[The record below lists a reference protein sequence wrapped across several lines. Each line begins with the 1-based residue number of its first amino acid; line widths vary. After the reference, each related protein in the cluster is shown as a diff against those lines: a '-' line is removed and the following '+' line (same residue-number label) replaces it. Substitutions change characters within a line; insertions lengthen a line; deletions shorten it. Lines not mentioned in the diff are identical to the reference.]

1 VKVLI
6 DIMHPAHV
14 HFFRNFRKEM
24 IELGHEIII
33 TAREKDVA
41 VDLLDEYGI
50 TYQVLSKQGR
60 GVKLAVELLQR
71 TWRLVEVVRAEKPDV
86 MVGISGPCITLAGPL
101 TGTPAVVF
109 YDTEFA
115 WQTNWFT
122 YPLAHS
128 VCTPDCY
135 QGKVRGNHVTYAGYH
150 ELAYLHPRR
159 FEPDPARVR
168 TFGLEADEPYS
179 LLRFVSW
186 EAVHDVNEKGLTLS
200 QKGELIE
207 ELSSH
212 GRVVISSEADL
223 PEEFESF
230 QLRGPV
236 SDIHHVLAHAE
247 MIIGESA
254 TMASEAAVLGVP
266 AVFIATTG
274 RGYTDDQQKRYGL
287 VDYFTEDRFDEAI
300 TAIKARFAAGS
311 PRALSVAAR
320 NQLLTEKIDVT
331 HWMVDYIGKLL

>member
-1 VKVLI
+1 VKILI
-6 DIMHPAHV
+6 DILHPAHV

-24 IELGHEIII
+24 IECGHEIII

-41 VDLLDEYGI
+41 VELLDDYEINYHL
-50 TYQVLSKQGR
+50 LSKQGR
-60 GVKLAVELLQR
+60 GITLAIELLQR
-71 TWRLVEVVRAEKPDV
+71 TWRLLEVVRAEKPDA
-86 MVGISGPCITLAGPL
+86 MVGIMGPCIALAGRL

-115 WQTNWFT
+115 RQTNWFT

-159 FEPDPARVR
+159 FKPDPARIIL
-168 TFGLEADEPYS
+168 FGLDTQEPYS

-200 QKGELIE
+200 QKRALIK

-212 GRVVISSEADL
+212 GRVVISSEKDL
-223 PEEFESF
+223 PEEFKSF
-230 QLRGPV
+230 RLRGPV

-274 RGYTDDQQKRYGL
+274 RGYIDDQQERYGL
-287 VDYFTEDRFDEAI
+287 VEYFTEDRFDEAM
-300 TAIKARFAAGS
+300 TSIKARFAAGS
-311 PRALSVAAR
+311 PRALGAVAR
-320 NQLLTEKIDVT
+320 KQLLTEKIDVT
-331 HWMVDYIGKLL
+331 EWMVDYIGMLL

>member
-1 VKVLI
+1 MKILI
-6 DIMHPAHV
+6 DILHPAHV
-14 HFFRNFRKEM
+14 HFFRNFRTDM
-24 IELGHEIII
+24 IELGHEIVV

-41 VDLLDEYGI
+41 VDLLEEYGI
-50 TYQVLSKQGR
+50 TYQLLSKQGR
-60 GVKLAVELLQR
+60 GIKLAVELLQR
-71 TWRLVEVVRAEKPDV
+71 TWRLVKIVRTEKPDM
-86 MVGISGPCITLAGPL
+86 MVGIMGPCIALAGRL

-115 WQTNWFT
+115 KQTNWFT

-135 QGKVRGNHVTYAGYH
+135 KGAVRGKHVTYAGYH

-159 FEPDPARVR
+159 FKPDPTRVR
-168 TFGLEADEPYS
+168 EFGLEVGEPFS
-179 LLRFVSW
+179 LLSFVSW
-186 EAVHDVNEKGLTLS
+186 EAVHDVREKGLTLD
-200 QKGELIE
+200 QKRSLIE

-212 GRVVISSEADL
+212 GRVVISSETDL

-236 SDIHHVLAHAE
+236 SGIHHLLAHAE

-274 RGYTDDQQKRYGL
+274 RGYTDDQQERYRL
-287 VDYFTEDRFDEAI
+287 VDYFTEDRFDEAM
-300 TAIKARFAAGS
+300 TAIAARFADGS
-311 PRALSVAAR
+311 PRELSRPAR
-320 NQLLTEKIDVT
+320 EKMLAEKIDVT

>member
-1 VKVLI
+1 MKVLI
-6 DIMHPAHV
+6 DILHPAHV
-14 HFFRNFRKEM
+14 HFFRNFREEM
-24 IELGHEIII
+24 IDSDHEIII
-33 TAREKDVA
+33 TARQKDVA
-41 VDLLDEYGI
+41 LDLLDEYGI
-50 TYQVLSKQGR
+50 TYQALSKQGR
-60 GVKLAVELLQR
+60 GVMLAVELLQR
-71 TWRLVEVVRAEKPDV
+71 TWRLLEVVRAQKPDV
-86 MVGISGPCITLAGPL
+86 MVGIMGPSITLVGRL

-115 WQTNWFT
+115 RQTNWFT

-135 QGKVRGNHVTYAGYH
+135 QGRVRGNHVTYAGYH

-159 FEPDPARVR
+159 FEPDPAKVR
-168 TFGLEADEPYS
+168 AFGLDAEEPYS

-200 QKGELIE
+200 QKRALIE

-212 GRVVISSEADL
+212 GRVLISSEKNL
-223 PEEFESF
+223 PNEFESL

-247 MIIGESA
+247 MIVGESA

-274 RGYTDDQQKRYGL
+274 RGYTDDQQERYGL
-287 VDYFTEDRFDEAI
+287 VDYFTEDRFDEAM

-320 NQLLTEKIDVT
+320 KQLLTEKIDVT
-331 HWMVDYIGKLL
+331 RWMVDYIRNLL